1 MRYIAELKIAEATS
15 AVTSSVFVNSNCD
28 LCAVQVYGTATA
40 MKVQIQ
46 GMTDAD
52 SATWENI
59 ASFNMG
65 DLSLTEGDDG
75 MTAAGIYSVSVAGV
89 TQVRINVA
97 SVSGGNVSV
106 TAKFADTSAV

>member
-1 MRYIAELKIAEATS
+1 MRYIAELKITEATS
-15 AVTSSVFVNSNCD
+15 AVTSGVFVNNNCD
-28 LCAVQVYGTATA
+28 LCAVQVFGTATA
-40 MKVQIQ
+40 MKIQVQ

-75 MTAAGIYSVSVAGV
+75 MTAAGIYAVSVAGISR
-89 TQVRINVA
+89 VRVSVV

-106 TAKFADTSAV
+106 TAKFADTSAQ